1 MQTENA
7 APSAAWFLVGP
18 TAVGKTA
25 VAQHVAERTGAAI
38 LSADAMLVY
47 RGMDI
52 GTAKPLPVE
61 RGPVRYFGIDLADPD
76 EPFSTGAWLAAVRAE
91 LSGRAGPPDP
101 PHARA
106 TRSASA
112 SSIGGS
118 GPTPPEPP
126 QLLRLRRLDGPAL
139 PDRAPR
145 PGGLIVAGGTGLYV
159 RALVHGLDAPAAD
172 PVRRQ
177 YWQERLAREG
187 LEALRREL
195 TARAPQVAA
204 ALADPENPR
213 RVIRA
218 LEHLD
223 AHGSLPDTWREAPK
237 PRLIGL
243 RLPRSA
249 LHARIAARVERMFA
263 NGFLDEVATL
273 RDRFPAWTAAS
284 VTTGARASVRAAF
297 QPAVGGD
304 GAPPSSSHALS
315 QATGGRTVAQS
326 ADTPATARSA
336 IGYAEACDLLDKRI
350 TREQAI
356 AQIVVRT
363 RQLAKRQ
370 ETWFRHQA
378 DVTWIEI
385 AADEPA
391 AAIAARVLAAWREH
405 GPTPIRLS

>member
-1 MQTENA
+1 MRRQSDNTPPS
-7 APSAAWFLVGP
+7 PSAAWFLVGP

-25 VAQHVAERTGAAI
+25 VAQHLAERTDAAI

-52 GTAKPLPVE
+52 GTAKPLPSE
-61 RGPVRYFGIDLADPD
+61 RGPVRYLGIDLADPD
-76 EPFSTGAWLAAVRAE
+76 EPFSAGAWLARVRGA
-91 LSGRAGPPDP
+91 LPGGRAGPLDP
-101 PHARA
+101 PIDDALAERVA
-106 TRSASA
+106 PAC
-112 SSIGGS
+112 GGS
-118 GPTPPEPP
+118 GNS
-126 QLLRLRRLDGPAL
+126 AL
-139 PDRAPR
+139 SLCDSAPVG
-145 PGGLIVAGGTGLYV
+145 GGLIVAGGTGLYV
-159 RALVHGLDAPAAD
+159 RALIHGLDASAAD
-172 PVRRQ
+172 PARRQ

-195 TARAPQVAA
+195 TARAPQAAA

-223 AHGSLPDTWREAPK
+223 AHGALPDTWRDAPK
-237 PRLIGL
+237 PRLVGL
-243 RLPRSA
+243 HLPRPA

-263 NGFLDEVATL
+263 DGLLDEVAAL
-273 RDRFPAWTAAS
+273 RARFPAWRCDHTFKGVKCEPAIEKTSSAAAS
-284 VTTGARASVRAAF
+284 SERA
-297 QPAVGGD
+297 
-304 GAPPSSSHALS
+304 
-315 QATGGRTVAQS
+315 
-326 ADTPATARSA
+326 ATARQA

-350 TREQAI
+350 TQEQAI

-385 AADEPA
+385 AADEPV